1 MAYISLVGGR
11 TIEVSEQEATK
22 VKEGISRVLD
32 RPESVEIEGHW
43 IKTNSIRDIFYG
55 PKVEKDEK
63 KENWV
68 KQIIEWEDNIRIQ
81 RNLPIPNKI
90 ENTRKM
96 IELAWYCMHQEK
108 EIPKDKWEEYSK
120 IATQFFEE
128 YPFRTTVDSMRWLE
142 TLKGGLNILGERA
155 MHAVLLGIQA
165 EKDVARRDGFDTGS
179 PMSVDKE
186 PVEKVEGWTNMKEA
200 TENYVEKLREKSYG
214 EDTFQGE
221 SEEIDVSKIPF

>member
-11 TIEVSEQEATK
+11 TIEVSENEATNVRNQINK
-22 VKEGISRVLD
+22 VLD

-68 KQIIEWEDNIRIQ
+68 KQIVEWEDNIRSQ
-81 RNLPIPNKI
+81 RGLSIPEKI

-96 IELAWYCMHQEK
+96 MELSWYCMHQEK
-108 EIPKDKWEEYSK
+108 EIPQEKWEEYVK
-120 IATQFFEE
+120 IATQFFEK
-128 YPFRTTVDSMRWLE
+128 YPFRTTVDAIQWLE
-142 TLKGGLNILGERA
+142 ALGGGLNILGERA

-165 EKDVARRDGFDTGS
+165 EKDLARRD
-179 PMSVDKE
+179 
-186 PVEKVEGWTNMKEA
+186 
-200 TENYVEKLREKSYG
+200 
-214 EDTFQGE
+214 
-221 SEEIDVSKIPF
+221 